1 MLRHRIALRKQVIPK
16 FLSTSCKTL
25 PRERQTRI

>member
-1 MLRHRIALRKQVIPK
+1 MVLSRVVLRQQVIPE
-16 FLSTSCKTL
+16 FLRNSCKTL

>member
-1 MLRHRIALRKQVIPK
+1 MRLHIVLRKLIIPE
-16 FLSTSCKTL
+16 FLRNSCKTL